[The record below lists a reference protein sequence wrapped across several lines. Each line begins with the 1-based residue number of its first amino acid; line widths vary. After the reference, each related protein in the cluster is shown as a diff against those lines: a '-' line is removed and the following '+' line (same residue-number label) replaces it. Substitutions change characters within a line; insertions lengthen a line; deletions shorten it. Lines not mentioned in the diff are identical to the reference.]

1 MAEYPILSFEVR
13 CLSCDFS
20 TNDLSK
26 FDSHE
31 CPADDYQ
38 SDYCEDYPCCGH
50 ERGDCRGLR
59 YGSDES
65 IKRDVE
71 RAYRDEDYAYAM
83 ERQAEYDEMWG
94 GY

>member
-1 MAEYPILSFEVR
+1 MATYPILSFEVR
-13 CLSCDFS
+13 CVSCEFS

-31 CPADDYQ
+31 CPADEPMR
-38 SDYCEDYPCCGH
+38 DYCEDFPCCGH
-50 ERGDCRGLR
+50 ERGDCNGRK

-65 IKRDVE
+65 IWRDAE
-71 RAYRDEDYAYAM
+71 RAFYDEDYAYAM